1 MIEQPIP
8 SVRLAAHQFSSSIVK
23 IQYDDA
29 RLDTTLQLHGGQV
42 VGLQSL
48 LDSAVLTP
56 DPLGGLV

>member
-29 RLDTTLQLHGGQV
+29 RLDTTLQLQGGQCALHRAFRLRFARPR
-42 VGLQSL
+42 G
-48 LDSAVLTP
+48 AAP
-56 DPLGGLV
+56 HRN